1 MYCEAAGA
9 WIFTIETRLPT
20 HSQGIQ
26 MGEDC
31 TGWSQVSLSGSTGDY
46 GPFGAS
52 YPFQLAFHCIQNSC
66 AGLDNLYCGNH
77 GYCQDG
83 ECVCN
88 GCYGG
93 YFCEFGWKEPYVVN
107 EYITYSGVEYSNDPS
122 YYKPYLANMTC
133 L

>member
-46 GPFGAS
+46 GPFGAAS
-52 YPFQLAFHCIQNSC
+52 YPFQLA
-66 AGLDNLYCGNH
+66 
-77 GYCQDG
+77 GYCQGG